1 MLCPN
6 PIILVGLIGFNLLQ
20 SISAKLT
27 ASWSPASGFAV
38 LERPSQVRSLT
49 SVDVAEYQRSFEES
63 NYRVILLD
71 HDGVMKPVEGFPT
84 EDHENST
91 SLDNLWQKTLKLQ
104 EKYGHIPNLNL
115 AGELGTDILAAKG
128 KLAPILPEIY
138 SNTETLLQEVLK
150 LAESKYDIHL
160 WLQCW
165 HTEKTDTNS
174 ALILF
179 ATELSVDFSFQRY
192 HHLSS
197 LVLVFKSLGISKTC
211 FIPFKHYIV
220 FRYPQ
225 DDPNDPTQVERT
237 LNGMRSLIKQKAFND
252 FELVTY
258 PGSVFSALIHR
269 GCHKGLLAEKLI
281 ERQTHLDTIGLSI
294 GDQYVDEPMH
304 ILMRSRGFLSVIV
317 TKHEE
322 QETYARNKLSDH
334 REVYN
339 LLKALS
345 NY

>member
-1 MLCPN
+1 MMLCPN

-84 EDHENST
+84 EDHENSCEVLEKLA
-91 SLDNLWQKTLKLQ
+91 SNPKNEVWIISGKKLSNLQ

-150 LAESKYDIHL
+150 LAES
-160 WLQCW
+160 
-165 HTEKTDTNS
+165 
-174 ALILF
+174 
-179 ATELSVDFSFQRY
+179 
-192 HHLSS
+192 
-197 LVLVFKSLGISKTC
+197 ISKTC

-237 LNGMRSLIKQKAFND
+237 LNGMKSLIKQKAFND

-269 GCHKGLLAEKLI
+269 SCNKGLLAEKLI

-294 GDQYVDEPMH
+294 GDQYIDEPMH

>member
-49 SVDVAEYQRSFEES
+49 RVDVAEYQRSFEES

-84 EDHENST
+84 EDHENSCEVLEKLA
-91 SLDNLWQKTLKLQ
+91 SNPKNEVWIISGKKLSNLQ

-179 ATELSVDFSFQRY
+179 ATELSVDFFSKDI
-192 HHLSS
+192 S
-197 LVLVFKSLGISKTC
+197 ISKTC

-237 LNGMRSLIKQKAFND
+237 LNGMRSLINRRPSMI
-252 FELVTY
+252 LNW
-258 PGSVFSALIHR
+258 SH
-269 GCHKGLLAEKLI
+269 
-281 ERQTHLDTIGLSI
+281 TIGLSI

>member
-84 EDHENST
+84 EDHENSCEVLEKLA
-91 SLDNLWQKTLKLQ
+91 SNPKNEVWIISGKKLSNLQ

-150 LAESKYDIHL
+150 LAENIS
-160 WLQCW
+160 
-165 HTEKTDTNS
+165 
-174 ALILF
+174 
-179 ATELSVDFSFQRY
+179 
-192 HHLSS
+192 
-197 LVLVFKSLGISKTC
+197 ISKTC

>member
-1 MLCPN
+1 MMLCPN

-84 EDHENST
+84 EDHENSCEVLEKLA
-91 SLDNLWQKTLKLQ
+91 SNPKNEVWIISGKKLSNLQ

-150 LAESKYDIHL
+150 LAEN
-160 WLQCW
+160 
-165 HTEKTDTNS
+165 NS
-174 ALILF
+174 
-179 ATELSVDFSFQRY
+179 
-192 HHLSS
+192 
-197 LVLVFKSLGISKTC
+197 ISKTC

-237 LNGMRSLIKQKAFND
+237 LNGMKSLIKQKAFND

-269 GCHKGLLAEKLI
+269 SCNKGLLAEKLI

-294 GDQYVDEPMH
+294 GDQYIDEPMH

>member
-1 MLCPN
+1 MMLCPN

-84 EDHENST
+84 EDHENSCEVLEKLA
-91 SLDNLWQKTLKLQ
+91 SNPKNEVWIISGKKLSNLQ

-150 LAESKYDIHL
+150 LAENIS
-160 WLQCW
+160 
-165 HTEKTDTNS
+165 
-174 ALILF
+174 
-179 ATELSVDFSFQRY
+179 
-192 HHLSS
+192 
-197 LVLVFKSLGISKTC
+197 ISKTC

-237 LNGMRSLIKQKAFND
+237 LNGMKSLIKQKAFND